1 MIKQGDKFIAYED
14 SVGNSS
20 MFWVNT
26 LSFKIGGSFKKG
38 DIVEMKEF
46 VLESSKVTLE
56 VERVETVLDVPVEEV
71 IVPVSAVGLDR
82 DIILMEHEDIIHSLT
97 DVNNENRVFLIL
109 LQIPVSKRRK
119 IRIPLGDTG
128 NILEYTYEGL

>member
-1 MIKQGDKFIAYED
+1 MIQQGDKFIAYED

-26 LSFKIGGSFKKG
+26 LSFKISGSFNKG
-38 DIVEMKEF
+38 AIVELKEF
-46 VLESSKVTLE
+46 VLESSKITLE
-56 VERVETVLDVPVEEV
+56 VEQVESPLDIPVNNV
-71 IVPVSAVGLDR
+71 IVPVSAVGLDK
-82 DIILMEHEDIIHSLT
+82 DIILEEHEDIIQSLT

-128 NILEYTYEGL
+128 NILEYTFEGL

>member
-26 LSFKIGGSFKKG
+26 LSFKMSGSFNKG
-38 DIVEMKEF
+38 AIVELKEF
-46 VLESSKVTLE
+46 VLESSKITFE
-56 VERVETVLDVPVEEV
+56 VEQVESPLDVPVNNV
-71 IVPVSAVGLDR
+71 IVPVSAVGLDK
-82 DIILMEHEDIIHSLT
+82 DIILEEHEDIIQSLT

-128 NILEYTYEGL
+128 NILEYTFEGL